1 MLLAEDQA
9 DGGLIVGPLEAVVD
23 DVAVEIQLAG
33 VFGFEL
39 PIFQIDDDEG
49 AQTQMIEK

>member
-1 MLLAEDQA
+1 MLLAKDEA

-23 DVAVEIQLAG
+23 DVPVEIQLAG
-33 VFGFEL
+33 VLGFEL
-39 PIFQIDDDEG
+39 PLFQIDDDKG